1 MTAFSTLLIRD
12 MRLAVRFGGGALM
25 PLMFYMAVV
34 AILPFAIG
42 PDMAF
47 LRRIGPAMLWL
58 GALLASLLS
67 LDLLV
72 NDDAEDGSLDLI
84 LMSRTPLELALAA
97 KAMAHWITTGLPV
110 VLATPIIGLLLDLA
124 PATSGAV
131 ALTLLVGTPALT
143 CLGLIGAALAATLR
157 RGGLL
162 LAVLTIPLTIP
173 VLIFG
178 VAASNAVVVG
188 PTPFG
193 VPFTVLCALAL
204 ASLVIGPFAAALAL
218 RNGME

>member
-1 MTAFSTLLIRD
+1 MTALSALLIRD

-25 PLMFYMAVV
+25 PLVFYLAVI

-58 GALLASLLS
+58 GALLASLLA
-67 LDLLV
+67 LDQLV
-72 NDDAEDGSLDLI
+72 AADAEDGSLDLI
-84 LMSRTPLELALAA
+84 LMGRTPLELALAA
-97 KAMAHWITTGLPV
+97 KAAAHWITTGLPIV
-110 VLATPIIGLLLDLA
+110 IATPVMGLLLDLP
-124 PATSGAV
+124 PATSAAV

-143 CLGLIGAALAATLR
+143 CLGMIGAALAATLR

-162 LAVLTIPLTIP
+162 VALLTVPLAIP

-178 VAASNAVVVG
+178 VAASNAAVVG

-193 VPFTVLCALAL
+193 VPFTVLCGLTL
-204 ASLVIGPFAAALAL
+204 ASLVIGPFAAAASIRHGL
-218 RNGME
+218 E